1 MRFKGRLQFAFGTAE
16 FRQTFAQQSTEF
28 GQLFRPEKHKGDE
41 ENQDHLLSANRSHVE
56 NSYLNDSP
64 AVGRANGCYDFNG
77 NTDARIFMNK
87 RIWCAWIAAAVLTTS
102 AGPAAAQVEFKNLDG
117 DHISI
122 TINGGLFTNFY
133 IGKAYPKPFLAP
145 LRTANGLVVTR
156 HFPQE
161 MVEGESR
168 DHPHHR
174 GLFIGYGDVNGV
186 NFWEN
191 EAASKTSGDNPHTKG
206 LLTLQSLGD
215 LKPGKKSGTI
225 QAVFEWTAP
234 GQGAL
239 LEENRTMT
247 FYAEDEMRS
256 FDVDV
261 TFTAKTAV
269 KFADTKEGFF
279 AIRLADS
286 MAGKNGGL
294 MTNSEGAQTE
304 KKVWGKKADWVDYDG
319 TVEEHKVGIVI
330 FNNPKNGEEP
340 PRWHS
345 RDYGLFAVN
354 PFGLKEFD
362 PKAEGVG
369 GRELK
374 AGDTMRFR
382 YRVVIHP
389 GDYPKKKIEDL
400 YQDYVKKVK

>member
-1 MRFKGRLQFAFGTAE
+1 MDKRNDRTLPLAAAALMAMLTCG
-16 FRQTFAQQSTEF
+16 
-28 GQLFRPEKHKGDE
+28 
-41 ENQDHLLSANRSHVE
+41 
-56 NSYLNDSP
+56 SYP
-64 AVGRANGCYDFNG
+64 AV
-77 NTDARIFMNK
+77 
-87 RIWCAWIAAAVLTTS
+87 
-102 AGPAAAQVEFKNLDG
+102 AQVDFKNVDG
-117 DHISI
+117 DHISV
-122 TINGGLFTNFY
+122 TINGEPFTNFY

-145 LRTANGLVVTR
+145 LRTANGLIVTR
-156 HFPQE
+156 RFPQE
-161 MVEGESR
+161 TVEGESR

-191 EAASKTSGDNPHTKG
+191 EPASKTSGDNPALKG
-206 LLTLQSLGD
+206 LLTLKSLGE

-225 QAVFEWTAP
+225 QAVFEWAAP

-239 LEENRTMT
+239 LEEDRTMT
-247 FYAEDEMRS
+247 FYAGGDVRT
-256 FDVDV
+256 FDMDL
-261 TFTAKTAV
+261 TFTAKAPL

-304 KKVWGKKADWVDYDG
+304 KNVWGKKADWVDYDG
-319 TVEEHKVGIVI
+319 TVDGQKVGIVI
-330 FNNPKNGEEP
+330 FNNPKNSLEP

-362 PKAEGVG
+362 PKADGAG

-382 YRVVIHP
+382 YRVIIHP

-400 YQDYVKKVK
+400 YKDYVKKVK

>member
-1 MRFKGRLQFAFGTAE
+1 MEKQMHLAKGTFRVAMVATAWL
-16 FRQTFAQQSTEF
+16 A
-28 GQLFRPEKHKGDE
+28 
-41 ENQDHLLSANRSHVE
+41 LSG
-56 NSYLNDSP
+56 NS
-64 AVGRANGCYDFNG
+64 A
-77 NTDARIFMNK
+77 M
-87 RIWCAWIAAAVLTTS
+87 
-102 AGPAAAQVEFKNLDG
+102 AQVDFKNVDG
-117 DHISI
+117 DHIDI
-122 TINGGLFTNFY
+122 TINGEPFSEFH
-133 IGKAYPKPFLAP
+133 IGKAAPKPYLAP
-145 LRTANGLVVTR
+145 LRTANGLIVTR

-174 GLFIGYGDVNGV
+174 GLWIGYGDVNGV
-186 NFWEN
+186 NFWET
-191 EAASKTSGDNPHTKG
+191 EPASKTSGENPSVKG
-206 LLTLQSLGD
+206 SLTLKSLGE

-225 QAVFEWTAP
+225 QAVFDWSDP
-234 GQGAL
+234 GKGPL
-239 LEENRTMT
+239 LEEDRTMT
-247 FYAEDEMRS
+247 FYADRDVRT

-261 TFTAKTAV
+261 TYTAKTAV

-294 MTNSEGAQTE
+294 MTNAEGAQTE
-304 KKVWGKKADWVDYDG
+304 KNVWGKRSEWVDYDG
-319 TVEEHKVGIVI
+319 TVDGHKVGIVI
-330 FNNPKNGEEP
+330 LSNPANGTEP

-382 YRVVIHP
+382 YRVIIHP
-389 GDYPKKKIEDL
+389 GDFSKKKIEDL
-400 YQDYVKKVK
+400 YKDYVKKVK